1 MAGNSQRRG
10 ARRTPGSKKG
20 AVVGSG
26 GQRRRGLEGKGPTPP
41 AEARTGHPAAKRATS
56 SAKAAGRGAAG
67 AGTAGR
73 GGSGTTGRGGS
84 GAAGRGGS
92 GTAGRGGSGTA
103 GRGGASGRAG
113 GAGGRAGGAG
123 RGSAGGRGAGAG
135 RGARDRGVDSP
146 ELLAGRNP
154 VVEALRAGVP
164 ATAVYVALGIDVD
177 DRVAEAIKRA
187 GDRQVPLLEIGRGEL
202 DRMTG
207 GTPHQ
212 GIAVQVPPY
221 DYQHADDLLAR
232 ALHSTTTPL
241 VVALDGVTD
250 PRNLGAI
257 VRSAAAFGAHGVLV
271 PERRSAA
278 MTAAAWR
285 ASAGT
290 AARLPVARV
299 TNLVRT
305 LRAYQEAGLF
315 VAGLDADGDLTLD
328 DFEAA
333 IDPLVLVVGSEGR
346 GLSRLVAETCDLMIS
361 IPMPGPAESL
371 NASVA
376 AAVTL
381 AETARRRRLT

>member
-26 GQRRRGLEGKGPTPP
+26 GVRRRGLEGKGPTPP
-41 AEARTGHPAAKRATS
+41 AEARKGHPAQKR
-56 SAKAAGRGAAG
+56 AKAAAKG
-67 AGTAGR
+67 AGR
-73 GGSGTTGRGGS
+73 GGA
-84 GAAGRGGS
+84 AAGRGGNKP
-92 GTAGRGGSGTA
+92 A
-103 GRGGASGRAG
+103 GRAG
-113 GAGGRAGGAG
+113 SRGR
-123 RGSAGGRGAGAG
+123 
-135 RGARDRGVDSP
+135 DVDAP
-146 ELLAGRNP
+146 EVLAGRNP
-154 VVEALRAGVP
+154 VVEAMRAGVP
-164 ATAVYVALGIDVD
+164 ATAMYVALGIDVD
-177 DRVAEAIKRA
+177 DRVSESIKRA
-187 GDRQVPLLEIGRGEL
+187 GDQGVPLLEISRGEL

-212 GIAVQVPPY
+212 GLALQVPPY
-221 DYQHADDLLAR
+221 DYQHADDLLSR
-232 ALHSTTTPL
+232 ALHARTTPL
-241 VVALDGVTD
+241 IVALDGVTD

-257 VRSAAAFGAHGVLV
+257 VRSAAAFGAHGVIV

-278 MTAAAWR
+278 MTATAWR

-290 AARLPVARV
+290 AARLPIARV

-305 LRAYQEAGLF
+305 LRAYQQAGLF
-315 VAGLDADGDLTLD
+315 VAGLDADGEIALD

-346 GLSRLVAETCDLMIS
+346 GLSRLVSETCDLTIS

-381 AETARRRRLT
+381 AETARRRRAQA